1 MYNNT
6 CNFGSNSCSIPNEN
20 VQFKEG
26 RNSMQEK
33 KKLGLGGKIL
43 IGLVAGIIVGAI
55 FWAAM
60 GAEAAGA
67 FTAKYIK
74 PFGDIFVNLLKFIV
88 VPLVLLSIMDG
99 VISMGDIGKV
109 GKIGWKTVAYFLVT
123 TAIAC
128 VIGLIIASCFKGA
141 FPVLELAEGA
151 AYEAKTSNL
160 MDTIVNIFPSN
171 AIAPMSNSSM
181 LQIIVIALF
190 FGCGILVA
198 GEKGKAL
205 GNLVS
210 SFNEVTQKVMGF
222 ILSVA
227 PYGVFALMVWVV
239 AAQGPKILGS
249 LGLVLLAAYIGY
261 AIHVVLVYSMSVKI
275 FAKMSPGTFFK
286 KIFPAAAFA
295 FTSTSSVASLPVTK
309 ECCDDMEVNSEIS
322 SFVLPLGATINM
334 DGTAIYQCVAAIFLA
349 KCIGIDLT
357 VTQMV
362 TIVVTA
368 TLASIGTAGTSG
380 AGMIMLAMVL
390 DAVGVPPT
398 YIGIIYGIDR
408 LFDMGRT
415 ALNVVGDASCAVCVN
430 EWEKEMDAEAKKAKA

>member
-1 MYNNT
+1 M
-6 CNFGSNSCSIPNEN
+6 S
-20 VQFKEG
+20 QKK
-26 RNSMQEK
+26 SMN
-33 KKLGLGGKIL
+33 LGVKIL
-43 IGLVAGIIVGAI
+43 IGLVLGIVVGAI
-55 FWAAM
+55 FWATM

-99 VISMGDIGKV
+99 VIQMGDIKKV

-128 VIGLIIASCFKGA
+128 VIGLIIASLFKGS
-141 FPVLELAEGA
+141 FPMLQLAEGA
-151 AYEAKTSNL
+151 EYEAKSANL
-160 MDTIVNIFPSN
+160 MDTIVNIFPNN
-171 AIAPMSNSSM
+171 AINPLSTSAM
-181 LQIIVIALF
+181 LQIIFIALI
-190 FGCGILVA
+190 FGCGVLVA
-198 GEKGKAL
+198 GEKGKPF
-205 GNLVS
+205 GDFIT
-210 SFNEVTQKVMGF
+210 SFNEVTQRVMSF
-222 ILSVA
+222 ILAVS

-261 AIHVVLVYSMSVKI
+261 ILHVLLVYTLSVKA
-275 FAKMSPGTFFK
+275 FAKMSPLYFFK

-295 FTSTSSVASLPVTK
+295 FTSTSSVATLPITK
-309 ECCDDMEVNSEIS
+309 ECCDEMDVEGDIS

-349 KCIGIDLT
+349 KCVGIDLT
-357 VTQMV
+357 LGQMV
-362 TIVVTA
+362 MIVITA
-368 TLASIGTAGTSG
+368 PLASIGTAGTSG

-390 DAVGVPPT
+390 EAVGVPT
-398 YIGIIYGIDR
+398 TFIGIIYGIDR

-415 ALNVVGDASCAVCVN
+415 TLNIIGDASCAVCVN
-430 EWEKEMDAEAKKAKA
+430 AWEGAAPKGKQKA

>member
-1 MYNNT
+1 M
-6 CNFGSNSCSIPNEN
+6 S
-20 VQFKEG
+20 QKK
-26 RNSMQEK
+26 SMN
-33 KKLGLGGKIL
+33 LGVKIL
-43 IGLVAGIIVGAI
+43 IGLVLGIVVGAI
-55 FWAAM
+55 FWATM

-99 VISMGDIGKV
+99 VIQMGDIKKV

-128 VIGLIIASCFKGA
+128 VIGLVIASAFKGS
-141 FPVLELAEGA
+141 FPMLQLAEGA
-151 AYEAKTSNL
+151 EYEAKSANL
-160 MDTIVNIFPSN
+160 MDTIVNIFPNN
-171 AIAPMSNSSM
+171 AINPLSTAAM
-181 LQIIVIALF
+181 LQIIFIALI
-190 FGCGILVA
+190 FGCGVLVA
-198 GEKGKAL
+198 GEKGKPF
-205 GNLVS
+205 GDFIS
-210 SFNEVTQKVMGF
+210 SFNEVTQRVMSF
-222 ILSVA
+222 ILAVS

-261 AIHVVLVYSMSVKI
+261 ILHVLLVYTASVKI
-275 FAKMSPGTFFK
+275 FAKMSPLYFFK

-295 FTSTSSVASLPVTK
+295 FTSTSSVATLPITK
-309 ECCDDMEVNSEIS
+309 ECCDEMDVEGDIS

-349 KCIGIDLT
+349 KCVGIDLT
-357 VTQMV
+357 LGQMV
-362 TIVVTA
+362 MIVITA

-390 DAVGVPPT
+390 EAVGVPT
-398 YIGIIYGIDR
+398 TFIGIIYGIDR

-415 ALNVVGDASCAVCVN
+415 TLNIIGDASCAVCVN
-430 EWEKEMDAEAKKAKA
+430 AWEGAAPKGKQKA

>member
-1 MYNNT
+1 M
-6 CNFGSNSCSIPNEN
+6 
-20 VQFKEG
+20 K
-26 RNSMQEK
+26 EK
-33 KKLGLGGKIL
+33 KKLGLGAKIL
-43 IGLVAGIIVGAI
+43 IGLVLGIVVGAI
-55 FWAAM
+55 FWVAM

-67 FTAKYIK
+67 FTGKYIK

-88 VPLVLLSIMDG
+88 VPLVLFSIMDG
-99 VISMGDIGKV
+99 VVSMGDIGKV
-109 GKIGWKTVAYFLVT
+109 GKIGWKTVVYFLVT

-128 VIGLIIASCFKGA
+128 VIGLVVATLFKGS
-141 FPVLELAEGA
+141 FPVLQLAEDA
-151 AYEAKTSNL
+151 AYEAKSSNL
-160 MDTIVNIFPSN
+160 MDTIVNIFPNN
-171 AIAPMSNSSM
+171 AIAPMANSSM

-198 GEKGKAL
+198 GDKGKLA
-205 GNLVS
+205 GDLVVS
-210 SFNEVTQKVMGF
+210 IDEVTQKVMGF
-222 ILSVA
+222 ILEVA

-261 AIHVVLVYSMSVKI
+261 IIHVVLVYSMSVKV
-275 FAKMSPGTFFK
+275 FANMSPGTFFK

-309 ECCDDMEVNSEIS
+309 ECCDEMGVHSEIS

-349 KCIGIDLT
+349 KCVGIDLT
-357 VTQMV
+357 LVQMI

-390 DAVGVPPT
+390 DAVGVPTT

-430 EWEKEMDAEAKKAKA
+430 TWEAQMDAAKAKAKKA

>member
-1 MYNNT
+1 M
-6 CNFGSNSCSIPNEN
+6 
-20 VQFKEG
+20 K
-26 RNSMQEK
+26 EK
-33 KKLGLGGKIL
+33 KKLGLGAKIL
-43 IGLVAGIIVGAI
+43 IGLVLGIVVGAI
-55 FWAAM
+55 FWVAM

-67 FTAKYIK
+67 FTGKYIK

-88 VPLVLLSIMDG
+88 VPLVLFSIMDG
-99 VISMGDIGKV
+99 VVSMGDIGKV
-109 GKIGWKTVAYFLVT
+109 GKIGWKTVVYFLVT

-128 VIGLIIASCFKGA
+128 VIGLVVATLFKGS
-141 FPVLELAEGA
+141 FPVLQLAEDA
-151 AYEAKTSNL
+151 AYEAKSSNL
-160 MDTIVNIFPSN
+160 MDTIVNIFPNN
-171 AIAPMSNSSM
+171 AIAPMANSSM

-198 GEKGKAL
+198 GDMGKLA
-205 GNLVS
+205 GDLVVS
-210 SFNEVTQKVMGF
+210 IDEVTQKVMGF
-222 ILSVA
+222 ILEVA

-261 AIHVVLVYSMSVKI
+261 IIHVVLVYSMSVKV
-275 FAKMSPGTFFK
+275 FANMSPGTFFK

-309 ECCDDMEVNSEIS
+309 ECCDEMGVHSEIS

-349 KCIGIDLT
+349 KCVGIDLT
-357 VTQMV
+357 LVQMI

-390 DAVGVPPT
+390 DAVGVPTT

-430 EWEKEMDAEAKKAKA
+430 TWEAQMDAAKAKAKKA

>member
-1 MYNNT
+1 M
-6 CNFGSNSCSIPNEN
+6 S
-20 VQFKEG
+20 QKK
-26 RNSMQEK
+26 SMN
-33 KKLGLGGKIL
+33 LGVKIL
-43 IGLVAGIIVGAI
+43 IGLVLGIVVGAI
-55 FWAAM
+55 FWATM

-99 VISMGDIGKV
+99 VIQMGDIKKV

-128 VIGLIIASCFKGA
+128 VIGLIIASLFKGS
-141 FPVLELAEGA
+141 FPMLQLAEGA
-151 AYEAKTSNL
+151 EYEAKSANL
-160 MDTIVNIFPSN
+160 MDTIVNIFPNN
-171 AIAPMSNSSM
+171 AINPLSTAAM
-181 LQIIVIALF
+181 LQIIFIALI
-190 FGCGILVA
+190 FGCGVLVA
-198 GEKGKAL
+198 GEKGKPF
-205 GNLVS
+205 GDFIT
-210 SFNEVTQKVMGF
+210 SFNEVTQRVMSF
-222 ILSVA
+222 ILAVS

-261 AIHVVLVYSMSVKI
+261 ILHVLLVYTLSVKV
-275 FAKMSPGTFFK
+275 FAKMSPLYFFK

-295 FTSTSSVASLPVTK
+295 FTSTSSVATLPITK
-309 ECCDDMEVNSEIS
+309 ECCDEMDVEGDIS

-349 KCIGIDLT
+349 KCVGIDLT
-357 VTQMV
+357 LGQMV
-362 TIVVTA
+362 MIVITA

-390 DAVGVPPT
+390 EAVGVPT
-398 YIGIIYGIDR
+398 TFIGIIYGIDR

-415 ALNVVGDASCAVCVN
+415 TLNIIGDASCAVCVN
-430 EWEKEMDAEAKKAKA
+430 AWEGAAPKGKQKA

>member
-1 MYNNT
+1 M
-6 CNFGSNSCSIPNEN
+6 SI
-20 VQFKEG
+20 
-26 RNSMQEK
+26 MK
-33 KKLGLGGKIL
+33 KKLNLGVRIL
-43 IGLVAGIIVGAI
+43 LGLVLGIVVGAI
-55 FWAAM
+55 FWLAM
-60 GAEAAGA
+60 GAEAAGS

-99 VISMGDIGKV
+99 VIAMHDIKKV

-128 VIGLIIASCFKGA
+128 VIGLVVASIFKGS
-141 FPVLELAEGA
+141 FPMLELAEGA
-151 AYEAKTSNL
+151 EYQAKSANL
-160 MDTIVNIFPSN
+160 MDTIVNIFPNNFINPLST
-171 AIAPMSNSSM
+171 AAM
-181 LQIIVIALF
+181 LQIIFIALI
-190 FGCGILVA
+190 FGCGVLVS
-198 GEKGKAL
+198 GEKGKL
-205 GNLVS
+205 FGDVII
-210 SFNEVTQKVMGF
+210 SFNVVTQRVMGF
-222 ILSVA
+222 ILALS

-261 AIHVVLVYSMSVKI
+261 ILHVVLVYSLSAKV
-275 FAKMSPGTFFK
+275 FARMNPATFFK

-295 FTSTSSVASLPVTK
+295 FTSTSSVATLPITK
-309 ECCDDMEVNSEIS
+309 ECCDEMGVENDIS

-349 KCIGIDLT
+349 KCIGVDLT
-357 VTQMV
+357 LMQMIV
-362 TIVVTA
+362 IVVTA

-390 DAVGVPPT
+390 DAVGIPPT

-430 EWEKEMDAEAKKAKA
+430 VWEQQIDAKAAKKA

>member
-1 MYNNT
+1 M
-6 CNFGSNSCSIPNEN
+6 
-20 VQFKEG
+20 
-26 RNSMQEK
+26 K
-33 KKLGLGGKIL
+33 KKMNLGVKIL
-43 IGLVAGIIVGAI
+43 IGLVLGIVVGAI
-55 FWAAM
+55 FWLTM
-60 GAEAAGA
+60 GAEAASG

-99 VISMGDIGKV
+99 VIAMHDIKKV

-128 VIGLIIASCFKGA
+128 VIGLVVANLFKGS
-141 FPVLELAEGA
+141 FPVLELQEGA
-151 AYEAKTSNL
+151 AYEAKSANL
-160 MDTIVNIFPSN
+160 MDTIVNIFPNN
-171 AIAPMSNSSM
+171 AINPLSTSAM
-181 LQIIVIALF
+181 LQIIFIAII
-190 FGCGILVA
+190 FGCGVLVA
-198 GEKGKAL
+198 GEKGKPF
-205 GNLVS
+205 GDFIS
-210 SFNEVTQKVMGF
+210 SFNEVTQRVMSF
-222 ILSVA
+222 ILEVS

-261 AIHVVLVYSMSVKI
+261 ILHTILVYSLSVKI
-275 FAKMSPGTFFK
+275 FAKMSPLTFFK

-295 FTSTSSVASLPVTK
+295 FTSTSSVATLPITK
-309 ECCDDMEVNSEIS
+309 ECCDDMDVHGEIS
-322 SFVLPLGATINM
+322 SFVLPLGATVNM

-349 KCIGIDLT
+349 KCIGVDLT
-357 VTQMV
+357 ITQM
-362 TIVVTA
+362 IVIIVTA

-390 DAVGVPPT
+390 ESVGIPPT

-415 ALNVVGDASCAVCVN
+415 TLNIIGDASCAVCVN
-430 EWEKEMDAEAKKAKA
+430 TWESKNEDKQAA

>member
-1 MYNNT
+1 M
-6 CNFGSNSCSIPNEN
+6 S
-20 VQFKEG
+20 
-26 RNSMQEK
+26 K
-33 KKLGLGGKIL
+33 KKSMNLGIKIL
-43 IGLVAGIIVGAI
+43 IGLVAGIVVGAI

-60 GAEAAGA
+60 GAEAAAA

-99 VISMGDIGKV
+99 VIQMGDIKKV

-128 VIGLIIASCFKGA
+128 VIGLVVAGAFKGS
-141 FPVLELAEGA
+141 FPMLELAEGA
-151 AYEAKTSNL
+151 AYEAKSANL

-171 AIAPMSNSSM
+171 AINPLSTASM
-181 LQIIVIALF
+181 LQIIFIALI
-190 FGCGILVA
+190 FGCGVLVA
-198 GEKGKAL
+198 GEKGKPF
-205 GNLVS
+205 GDFVT
-210 SFNEVTQKVMGF
+210 SFNEVTQRVMSF
-222 ILSVA
+222 ILAVS
-227 PYGVFALMVWVV
+227 PFGVFALMVWVV

-261 AIHVVLVYSMSVKI
+261 VIHVVLVYSLSVKV
-275 FAKMSPGTFFK
+275 FAKMSPLTFFK

-295 FTSTSSVASLPVTK
+295 FTSTSSVATLPITK
-309 ECCDDMEVNSEIS
+309 DCCDDMDVENDIS
-322 SFVLPLGATINM
+322 SFVLPLGATVNM

-349 KCIGIDLT
+349 KCVGIDLT
-357 VTQMV
+357 MGQMI

-390 DAVGVPPT
+390 EAVGVPT
-398 YIGIIYGIDR
+398 TFIGIIYGIDR

-415 ALNVVGDASCAVCVN
+415 TLNIIGDASCAVCVN
-430 EWEKEMDAEAKKAKA
+430 AWESDKVPAKQ

>member
-1 MYNNT
+1 M
-6 CNFGSNSCSIPNEN
+6 
-20 VQFKEG
+20 KD
-26 RNSMQEK
+26 K
-33 KKLGLGGKIL
+33 KSLNLGVKIL
-43 IGLVAGIIVGAI
+43 IGLIAGIIVGAI
-55 FWAAM
+55 FWAVM

-74 PFGDIFVNLLKFIV
+74 PFGDIFVNLLKYIV

-128 VIGLIIASCFKGA
+128 VIGLAVANGFKGA

-151 AYEAKTSNL
+151 AYEAKTANL
-160 MDTIVNIFPSN
+160 MDTLVNIFPNN
-171 AIAPMSNSSM
+171 AVAPLANSSM

-190 FGCGILVA
+190 FGCGVLVA
-198 GEKGKAL
+198 GEKGKPF
-205 GNLVS
+205 GDLVS
-210 SFNEVTQKVMGF
+210 SFNEVTQRVMSF
-222 ILSVA
+222 ILAVS

-261 AIHVVLVYSMSVKI
+261 ILHVLLVYTLSVKI
-275 FAKMSPGTFFK
+275 FAKMSPLAFFK
-286 KIFPAAAFA
+286 GIFPAAAFA
-295 FTSTSSVASLPVTK
+295 FTSTSSVATLPITQ
-309 ECCDDMEVNSEIS
+309 ECCDDMNVRHEIS
-322 SFVLPLGATINM
+322 AFVLPLGATINM

-349 KCIGIDLT
+349 KCIGVDLT
-357 VTQMV
+357 LTQM
-362 TIVVTA
+362 IVIIVTA

-390 DAVGVPPT
+390 DAVGIPPT

-415 ALNVVGDASCAVCVN
+415 TLNIIGDASCAVCVN
-430 EWEKEMDAEAKKAKA
+430 TWESDKKAA

>member
-1 MYNNT
+1 
-6 CNFGSNSCSIPNEN
+6 
-20 VQFKEG
+20 
-26 RNSMQEK
+26 MQEK
-33 KKLGLGGKIL
+33 KKMNLGVKIL
-43 IGLVAGIIVGAI
+43 IGLGAGIIVGAI
-55 FWAAM
+55 FWMAM
-60 GAEAAGA
+60 GADAAGA

-128 VIGLIIASCFKGA
+128 IIGLIVANIFKGA
-141 FPVLELAEGA
+141 FPVLSLAEDA

-171 AIAPMSNSSM
+171 AIAPLSSSAM
-181 LQIIVIALF
+181 LQIIVIAIA

-198 GEKGKAL
+198 GEKGKPFGDFITA
-205 GNLVS
+205 
-210 SFNEVTQKVMGF
+210 FNEVTQRVMGF
-222 ILSVA
+222 ILVLS

-239 AAQGPKILGS
+239 AAQGPKILGH

-261 AIHVVLVYSMSVKI
+261 IIHVVLVYSMSVKV
-275 FAKMSPGTFFK
+275 FAKMSPITFFK

-295 FTSTSSVASLPVTK
+295 FTSTSSVASLPITK
-309 ECCDDMEVNSEIS
+309 ECCDEMNVDSEVS
-322 SFVLPLGATINM
+322 SFVLPLGATVNM

-357 VTQMV
+357 LTQMII
-362 TIVVTA
+362 IVVTA

-430 EWEKEMDAEAKKAKA
+430 HWEGNNNA